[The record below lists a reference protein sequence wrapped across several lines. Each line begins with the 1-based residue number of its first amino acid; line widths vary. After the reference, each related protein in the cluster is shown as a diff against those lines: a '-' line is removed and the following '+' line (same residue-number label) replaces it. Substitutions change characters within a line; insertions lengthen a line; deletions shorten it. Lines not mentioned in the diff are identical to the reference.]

1 MLHLVGYIWIWLFLA
16 FGLGLLIAY
25 ALWGV
30 QSSNPASPLPSESS
44 DEAERTIQEQQKL
57 LEELRGE
64 LSTLKRERDGL
75 QLLLKDRDKPDAALQ
90 TALQTAQT
98 QLKTQAEELA
108 QLKVASVG
116 LIPVSFVEVPET
128 PDVPA
133 DDLTEIVGIG
143 PFIASKLRNVGIETF
158 KALSEITA
166 EQQAALARQIEHFQ
180 SRITR
185 ENWVDQARALHEK
198 KYGA

>member
-30 QSSNPASPLPSESS
+30 HSSSHPPLSNESS
-44 DEAERTIQEQQKL
+44 EEAERTIQEQQRL

-64 LSTLKRERDGL
+64 LGTLKRERDGL
-75 QLLLKDRDKPDAALQ
+75 QLLLKDRDKPDEALQ
-90 TALQTAQT
+90 TALQAAQA
-98 QLKTQAEELA
+98 QLKSQAEELS

-128 PDVPA
+128 PEAPP
-133 DDLTEIVGIG
+133 DDLTEIIGIG
-143 PFIASKLRNVGIETF
+143 PFIASKLHNVGIESF
-158 KALSEITA
+158 KALAEITA

-185 ENWVDQARALHEK
+185 ENWVDQAQELHKK

>member
-30 QSSNPASPLPSESS
+30 HSGTPTSSASSEAG

-64 LSTLKRERDGL
+64 LGTLKRERDGL
-75 QLLLKDRDKPDAALQ
+75 QLLLKDREKPDAALQ
-90 TALQTAQT
+90 TALQTAQA

-108 QLKVASVG
+108 QLKAASVG
-116 LIPVSFVEVPET
+116 LIPVSFIEVPE
-128 PDVPA
+128 VPEA
-133 DDLTEIVGIG
+133 PSDDLTEIVGIG
-143 PFIASKLRNVGIETF
+143 PFIASKLHNVGIETF

-185 ENWVDQARALHEK
+185 ENWIDQARALHEK